1 MRKTEGL
8 KFVPIFEIESMF
20 LSPKALALEW
30 FPIISENN
38 SPFILSF
45 LFILL
50 TLQLS
55 CALWVQSRNPLLVN
69 NSISYLFSMS

>member
-1 MRKTEGL
+1 MRKSDRL
-8 KFVPIFEIESMF
+8 KFMPIFEIKSMF
-20 LSPKALALEW
+20 LSPNALAVEL

-45 LFILL
+45 LYILL
-50 TLQLS
+50 TLQMS